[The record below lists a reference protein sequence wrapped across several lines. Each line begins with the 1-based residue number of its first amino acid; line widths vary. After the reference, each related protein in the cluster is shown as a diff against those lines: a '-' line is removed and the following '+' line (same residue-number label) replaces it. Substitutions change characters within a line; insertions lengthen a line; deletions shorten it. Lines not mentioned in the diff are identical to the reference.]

1 MSSAITIAA
10 GGATPISRRPE
21 PAMTGAA
28 AEGSIADQR
37 KPRDLTSHAPTPP
50 AVMFSRFSEPE
61 EYVASLSLA
70 SARFQTRLTSAYSA
84 TVMRADFGGITFGQG
99 DASMAATVHGQISDR
114 CVFILDTIPGP
125 DRVLGGRVAPFG
137 TLYHPAS
144 NDSYV
149 SRSTNAVSEWL
160 SLSIPYHE
168 IAAFTA
174 ALTGRDLTPPR
185 SDALYARTP
194 EPALQRLIRLS
205 GRIRRI
211 TEHDATRLTRPAAK
225 RALSGLIGQ
234 ALTACLLDG
243 RLEPDL
249 AAAGR
254 HRRIMAR
261 LEEIGE
267 TNVHAPLTLA
277 ELCAALGVNARTL
290 RLITHEYVGMGPT
303 QYLRMHRLN
312 RVRRA
317 LAVADPRRASI
328 GDIAAEYGFWE
339 SGRFAAFY
347 RATFGEAPTATLRRA

>member
-1 MSSAITIAA
+1 
-10 GGATPISRRPE
+10 
-21 PAMTGAA
+21 
-28 AEGSIADQR
+28 
-37 KPRDLTSHAPTPP
+37 
-50 AVMFSRFSEPE
+50 MFSRFSEPE
-61 EYVASLSLA
+61 EYIASLSLV
-70 SARFQTRLTSAYSA
+70 SARFQTRLTSVYAA
-84 TVMRADFGGITFGQG
+84 AVMRADFGAITFGQG

-114 CVFILDTIPGP
+114 CVFLMDTIPGP

-174 ALTGRDLTPPR
+174 ALTGRDLAPPR
-185 SDALYARTP
+185 ADALYARVTDT
-194 EPALQRLIRLS
+194 ALQRLIRLS
-205 GRIRRI
+205 GWIRR
-211 TEHDATRLTRPAAK
+211 TAEHAPTRLTRPAAK
-225 RALSGLIGQ
+225 SALSGLIGQ

-249 AAAGR
+249 AASGR

-267 TNVHAPLTLA
+267 THVHVPLTLA

-290 RLITHEYVGMGPT
+290 RLITHDYVGMGPT

-317 LAVADPRRASI
+317 LTVADPRHVSV

-339 SGRFAAFY
+339 SGRFAAYY
-347 RATFGEAPTATLRRA
+347 RATFGEAPMETLRRI

>member
-1 MSSAITIAA
+1 
-10 GGATPISRRPE
+10 
-21 PAMTGAA
+21 
-28 AEGSIADQR
+28 
-37 KPRDLTSHAPTPP
+37 
-50 AVMFSRFSEPE
+50 
-61 EYVASLSLA
+61 
-70 SARFQTRLTSAYSA
+70 
-84 TVMRADFGGITFGQG
+84 
-99 DASMAATVHGQISDR
+99 
-114 CVFILDTIPGP
+114 
-125 DRVLGGRVAPFG
+125 VLGGRVAPFG

-234 ALTACLLDG
+234 ALTAC
-243 RLEPDL
+243 
-249 AAAGR
+249 
-254 HRRIMAR
+254 R